1 MVKQGENFLGR
12 QVFWHYRQYIYKKPN
27 LGHDLV
33 GSGWG
38 VDNGM
43 WRSIIETL
51 GLGVRASTRI
61 VNNDKISLGQVIHM
75 EIYLPLP
82 KGRHSDNYC
91 YIKWPRTFP
100 YKKIGPQFVLLTR
113 VYKWLRLVLSTIL
126 QHEGVWV
133 KRTEERTWYFVLE
146 NWTIEKEGKRQFSE
160 ISHAR
165 RWSTANQAEIYLI
178 SLFMLDLMRDISDSC
193 LTEVQFLTP

>member
-1 MVKQGENFLGR
+1 
-12 QVFWHYRQYIYKKPN
+12 
-27 LGHDLV
+27 
-33 GSGWG
+33 
-38 VDNGM
+38 M

-51 GLGVRASTRI
+51 GLGARASTWI

-113 VYKWLRLVLSTIL
+113 VYKWQRLVLSTIL

-165 RWSTANQAEIYLI
+165 RWSTANQAEIYFDFPLHAGFNARYI
-178 SLFMLDLMRDISDSC
+178 RFMLNWSSISHS
-193 LTEVQFLTP
+193 LIQKIQGR